1 MSAEIIAIIGTNI
14 VVVSVILTNME
25 AMCRRLESRLD
36 VAATRENPKP
46 SDASGG
52 ARGRP
57 RALPALLGGPAA
69 RFRAFFSHLSPL
81 WSSPVLASSLGHAD
95 PPRFPHL
102 KGSSSDSD
110 LPVLPIFTGSTGTT
124 TCPILLTCS

>member
-46 SDASGG
+46 SDA
-52 ARGRP
+52 
-57 RALPALLGGPAA
+57 L
-69 RFRAFFSHLSPL
+69 
-81 WSSPVLASSLGHAD
+81 
-95 PPRFPHL
+95 
-102 KGSSSDSD
+102 
-110 LPVLPIFTGSTGTT
+110 
-124 TCPILLTCS
+124 

>member
-57 RALPALLGGPAA
+57 RALPSFWAVLRHGSGL
-69 RFRAFFSHLSPL
+69 SSLISPL
-81 WSSPVLASSLGHAD
+81 CGLPRYWRPVWD
-95 PPRFPHL
+95 MPIPPDFP
-102 KGSSSDSD
+102 
-110 LPVLPIFTGSTGTT
+110 T
-124 TCPILLTCS
+124 